1 MRHGLIA
8 GIAAIAIALA
18 MGALLAT
25 WDGGSGPNSAGLST
39 REPMQEGRAAT
50 TTDPNGPMRPN
61 HNEPA
66 TPTPR

>member
-8 GIAAIAIALA
+8 GIAAIAVALA
-18 MGALLAT
+18 MGALLVT
-25 WDGGSGPNSAGLST
+25 WDGGSGPNSAGLAT
-39 REPMQEGRAAT
+39 HQPMQEGRAAT
-50 TTDPNGPMRPN
+50 TTDPNGPALPN